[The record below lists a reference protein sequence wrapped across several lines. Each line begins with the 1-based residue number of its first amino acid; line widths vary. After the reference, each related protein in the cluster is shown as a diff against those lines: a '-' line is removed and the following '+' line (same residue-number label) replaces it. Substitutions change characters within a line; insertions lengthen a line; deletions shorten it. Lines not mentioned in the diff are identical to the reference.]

1 MKDKSNRQL
10 TWEEKH
16 MKLTIAMY
24 ESVEYLA
31 KIRKEKKFKQKD
43 ITSFVGCDG
52 KVVYNEP
59 TEIFYSERFKQQE
72 Q

>member
-1 MKDKSNRQL
+1 MKDKSKRQL

-24 ESVEYLA
+24 ESVKYLA
-31 KIRKEKKFKQKD
+31 KIRKDRKLKK
-43 ITSFVGCDG
+43 
-52 KVVYNEP
+52 
-59 TEIFYSERFKQQE
+59 QE

>member
-1 MKDKSNRQL
+1 MGDKSKRQS

-16 MKLTIAMY
+16 LKLTVAMY

-31 KIRKEKKFKQKD
+31 KIRKEKKFKQ
-43 ITSFVGCDG
+43 
-52 KVVYNEP
+52 
-59 TEIFYSERFKQQE
+59 RE

>member
-1 MKDKSNRQL
+1 MKDKSKRQL

-24 ESVEYLA
+24 ESVVHID
-31 KIRKEKKFKQKD
+31 KIRKEKKFK
-43 ITSFVGCDG
+43 
-52 KVVYNEP
+52 P
-59 TEIFYSERFKQQE
+59 QE